1 MKQQIMLKTL
11 ALFFLTLFALPV
23 MSQGIIVYKNDGT
36 QIQVPYESLDSIVTY
51 KAVSENIT
59 FSVNGVNFTMV
70 AVKGGTFTMGAPDN
84 DPNAGFYE
92 YPAHYV
98 TLSDYY
104 IGETEVTQALWKA
117 VMGNNPSYFNE
128 NLQRPVEMVSWEDC
142 QTFISKL
149 NELTGEVFSLPTEA
163 QWEYAARGGK
173 QSADSKYA
181 GSNSIDNVAW
191 YNDNSSKVGMTHPDY
206 GPHSVKTKAPNE
218 LGIYDMTGNVFEW
231 CADWYGNYPENAVTN
246 PAGPGTGDTRVT
258 RGGGW
263 QTLPERSCVY
273 SRYSLFATSKGEGY
287 GLRLVLN
294 SPKK

>member
-1 MKQQIMLKTL
+1 MKRKIIIRTL
-11 ALFFLTLFALPV
+11 MFFLLSTFSLPV

-51 KAVSENIT
+51 KAVTENIT
-59 FSVNGVNFTMV
+59 FTVNGVKFEMV
-70 AVKGGTFTMGAPDN
+70 AVKGGTFIMGAPD
-84 DPNAGFYE
+84 DDVNAGYYE
-92 YPAHYV
+92 YPAHRV

-117 VMGNNPSYFNE
+117 VMGSNPSYFNE

-142 QTFISKL
+142 QAFIRKL

-173 QSADSKYA
+173 QSTGCRYA
-181 GSNSIDNVAW
+181 GSNTIDNVAW
-191 YNDNSSKVGMTHPDY
+191 YYENSSRVGMTHPDY
-206 GPHSVKTKAPNE
+206 GPHPVKTKAPNE
-218 LGIYDMTGNVFEW
+218 LGIYDMTGNVYEW
-231 CADWYGNYPENAVTN
+231 CADWYGQYPDKAETN
-246 PAGPGTGDTRVT
+246 PAGPSKGDTRVL

-263 QTLPERSCVY
+263 QTQSVTSCVY
-273 SRYSLFATSKGEGY
+273 SRYSYFNTSNGDNY
-287 GLRLVLN
+287 GLRLALN